1 MRHPDEG
8 GLQRRAQRGAGAPPA
23 HALAAQPSLWA
34 ACLPGPGQLLSCCAS
49 AGKATPAGSCPVRS
63 CTVRK
68 TTAMWEELA
77 MWGAAWLP
85 LSRVQP
91 FVYSGGG
98 ALAQEAF
105 QDEEVQQRH

>member
-1 MRHPDEG
+1 
-8 GLQRRAQRGAGAPPA
+8 
-23 HALAAQPSLWA
+23 
-34 ACLPGPGQLLSCCAS
+34 
-49 AGKATPAGSCPVRS
+49 
-63 CTVRK
+63 
-68 TTAMWEELA
+68 MWEELA